1 MHGCFAYANTPC
13 LTTGMLLLILP
24 STRPCRFSWIKI
36 LPSQNS
42 QLYQKQ
48 STDHQEQIKQINPL
62 TMTLICVNE
71 FLPCHFFSS
80 STSSSSSLASTNF
93 CRERGKGGLTVVGLG
108 GGWSAPPRVIPLL
121 TPRRAS
127 SHAGH
132 RGRVGWVGGWIGEA
146 DCTPQLGRGS
156 SRPLLRRLPPP
167 ARTSRRR
174 AGPLRLPRQSAFAQL
189 RRAPR

>member
-1 MHGCFAYANTPC
+1 MHP
-13 LTTGMLLLILP
+13 P
-24 STRPCRFSWIKI
+24 
-36 LPSQNS
+36 
-42 QLYQKQ
+42 QKQ
-48 STDHQEQIKQINPL
+48 GTGRKSGAWL
-62 TMTLICVNE
+62 S
-71 FLPCHFFSS
+71 PCHNNRVCMSR
-80 STSSSSSLASTNF
+80 STSAPPAYGSG
-93 CRERGKGGLTVVGLG
+93 RERGKGGLTVVGLG

-132 RGRVGWVGGWIGEA
+132 RVRVGWVGGWIGEA

>member
-24 STRPCRFSWIKI
+24 S
-36 LPSQNS
+36 SQNS

-48 STDHQEQIKQINPL
+48 STDHQERIKQINPL

-93 CRERGKGGLTVVGLG
+93 VVGLG

-132 RGRVGWVGGWIGEA
+132 RVRVGWVGGWIGEA